1 MKVEFKKVPIIFIL
15 FFLNILPAMAQNTLS
30 NGDIEKY
37 IIVLPQIHQLSE
49 RYQSGINKENKEE
62 TIVFNPDTLSLT
74 PITDNLA
81 TLVNHPTFEEFTLI
95 ITKAGFLN
103 AAEWANVGDRI
114 MMAYSATQL
123 INPVGN
129 NAPSINFI
137 KENMQTE
144 LSNVEKNQFISAEQ
158 KLTLINKIQKS
169 MALLNNPNYIDN
181 ENITIIAPYIERLN
195 SFFKE
200 HQ

>member
-1 MKVEFKKVPIIFIL
+1 MKVEFKKAPIIFIL
-15 FFLNILPAMAQNTLS
+15 FFLNILPAMAQNILS
-30 NGDIEKY
+30 NDDIEKY
-37 IIVLPQIHQLSE
+37 IAVLPLIHQLSE
-49 RYQSGINKENKEE
+49 RFQSGIDKENKEE
-62 TIVFNPDTLSLT
+62 TMVFSPDTLSLT
-74 PITDNLA
+74 PITDNLT
-81 TLVNHPTFEEFTLI
+81 TLENHQTFEEFNLI

-103 AAEWANVGDRI
+103 SSEWANVGDRI
-114 MMAYSATQL
+114 MMAYSANQL
-123 INPVGN
+123 INPIDD

-144 LSNVEKNQFISAEQ
+144 LANVEKNQFISAEQ

-181 ENITIIAPYIERLN
+181 ENITIIGPYIERLN

-200 HQ
+200 YQ